1 MQGYTNINCVVEYAD
16 KP

>member
-16 KP
+16 KA